1 MAWLYQFFIAPFTY
15 EFMMRGL
22 IAALL
27 IGILCAIFSCYLILK
42 GWALMGDAVSHAVLP
57 GVAIAYALSI
67 PMVIGAFVAGLI
79 CGLGSDYISKN
90 SRIKS
95 DAAIG
100 IVYSGLFGLGLI
112 LMTKI
117 ESDVHLSHI
126 LFGNMLGVDWADI
139 KEIALIS
146 LVILAAVIIKRR
158 DLMLYCF
165 DVNQAQT
172 MGLPVRM
179 LYMGLLVFLALTI
192 VVSIKAVGI
201 IIVTAMLIAPGA
213 IGFLLSKSFDKMML
227 ISVIVSVVSSLL
239 GLILS
244 YHFDLDTSAL
254 IVLIQAL
261 IFVITLLWVS
271 QKGVKYG

>member
-1 MAWLYQFFIAPFTY
+1 
-15 EFMMRGL
+15 
-22 IAALL
+22 
-27 IGILCAIFSCYLILK
+27 
-42 GWALMGDAVSHAVLP
+42 MGDAVSHAVLP

-67 PMVIGAFVAGLI
+67 PMVVGAFVAGLI

-126 LFGNMLGVDWADI
+126 LFGNMLGVDWPDI
-139 KEIALIS
+139 QEIALIG
-146 LVILAAVIIKRR
+146 LIVLAVVIIKRR

-165 DVNQAQT
+165 DANQAQT
-172 MGLPVRM
+172 MGLPVRV

-227 ISVIVSVVSSLL
+227 ISVGVSILSSLL
-239 GLILS
+239 GLIFS

-261 IFVITLLWVS
+261 IFVITLLCVS
-271 QKGVKYG
+271 QKGVEYG

>member
-1 MAWLYQFFIAPFTY
+1 MAWFYQFFIAPFTY
-15 EFMMRGL
+15 DFMTRGL

-57 GVAIAYALSI
+57 GVAIAYALSA

-79 CGLGSDYISKN
+79 CGLGSDYIHKN

-100 IVYSGLFGLGLI
+100 IVYSGLFGLGLV

-126 LFGNMLGVDWADI
+126 LFGNMLGIDWPDI
-139 KEIALIS
+139 REIAFIS
-146 LVILAAVIIKRR
+146 LAVITIVIIKRR

-165 DVNQAQT
+165 DTNQAQT
-172 MGLPVRM
+172 MGLPIRT
-179 LYMGLLVFLALTI
+179 LYIGLLVFLVLTI

-213 IGFLLSKSFDKMML
+213 IGFLLTKTFDKMIL
-227 ISVIVSVVSSLL
+227 ISVTVSLISSFF
-239 GLILS
+239 GLIFS
-244 YHFDLDTSAL
+244 FHFDLDTSAL
-254 IVLIQAL
+254 IVLIQAF

-271 QKGVKYG
+271 QKGGQYG

>member
-254 IVLIQAL
+254 IVLI
-261 IFVITLLWVS
+261 
-271 QKGVKYG
+271 